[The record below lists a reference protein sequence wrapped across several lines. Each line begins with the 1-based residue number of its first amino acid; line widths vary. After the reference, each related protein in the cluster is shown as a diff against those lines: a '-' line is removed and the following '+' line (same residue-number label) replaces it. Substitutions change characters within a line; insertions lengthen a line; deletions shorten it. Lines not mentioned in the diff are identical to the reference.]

1 MIRQTKKNQI
11 IKQVMGTYLSDS
23 LQVPV
28 IPGDIYFMTVPIE
41 NRTKERQAYQITI
54 QDPDEDLTEFKE
66 VQLVHQVHELQHWEK
81 LGKQKRQQY
90 DCITGPDAVLLPPG
104 GKIDLLFKFQTTR
117 DVSHSHLVKASCDI
131 IKQRNIK
138 ISIMSNM
145 QIFK

>member
-1 MIRQTKKNQI
+1 
-11 IKQVMGTYLSDS
+11 MGTYLSDS

-54 QDPDEDLTEFKE
+54 QDPDEDLTEIKE
-66 VQLVHQVHELQHWEK
+66 VQMVHQVHEHQHWEK

-90 DCITGPDAVLLPPG
+90 DWITDKDTVLLPPD

-138 ISIMSNM
+138 ISVMSNM
-145 QIFK
+145 QIVK